1 MEKLNDII
9 ISEYNSHSLL
19 TSCLYIDKYDIMACG
34 DNQGRIL
41 IFDQR
46 VQKPFV
52 QLIISDNKSEI
63 SNIQYSNDND
73 ELFFSCEDTIYSC
86 DNITNSYTKKILS
99 KNCIKTD
106 IINENEDGEIT
117 DFLLLPNN
125 TIVYPEQEQET
136 FLFYSLIE
144 EPKNKD
150 DKDEDD
156 NMLPYQEIDKFFLSS
171 AYGEEYIS
179 SIKKVLLY
187 SFDGEIFLYDYKT
200 KQTSNNIQI
209 KKYLD
214 NADINSISNPPYL
227 NKVILNKDNNEM
239 KRNKSSLQKMF
250 TENPLKNDRKF
261 NERTQKL
268 KIYKTFKEKGNN
280 NYNFIS
286 PMRFDIEYH
295 NKYEG
300 IGMSINRDSNIRQRT
315 QNVIFYNIKVN
326 ENIKTLKYIEG
337 DDLKLNVINFV
348 KKNKLP
354 EEVTDII
361 LTKIK
366 EKTIE
371 ETF

>member
-34 DNQGRIL
+34 DNQGRLL

-52 QLIISDNKSEI
+52 QLILSDNKSEI

-99 KNCIKTD
+99 KNYIKTD

-150 DKDEDD
+150 DKDEED

-179 SIKKVLLY
+179 SIKQVLLY
-187 SFDGEIFLYDYKT
+187 SFDGEIFLYDYKN

-227 NKVILNKDNNEM
+227 NKVILNKDNNEIICGMMNGNILGLKSTLEKTKM
-239 KRNKSSLQKMF
+239 K
-250 TENPLKNDRKF
+250 E
-261 NERTQKL
+261 
-268 KIYKTFKEKGNN
+268 I
-280 NYNFIS
+280 
-286 PMRFDIEYH
+286 H
-295 NKYEG
+295 NG
-300 IGMSINRDSNIRQRT
+300 SINDIKMSKFKIHNYKEIISYGRDKCLKFIDPQNNFNIDYYADMT
-315 QNVIFYNIKVN
+315 CNIIDYDSDIHGNIFYI
-326 ENIKTLKYIEG
+326 
-337 DDLKLNVINFV
+337 DDS
-348 KKNKLP
+348 
-354 EEVTDII
+354 
-361 LTKIK
+361 TKMLYMMK
-366 EKTIE
+366 FK
-371 ETF
+371 

>member
-99 KNCIKTD
+99 KNYIKTD
-106 IINENEDGEIT
+106 IINENEDGDIT

-227 NKVILNKDNNEM
+227 NKVILNKDNNEIICGM
-239 KRNKSSLQKMF
+239 MNGTILGLKSTLQKTKMKEIHNGSIHDIKMSKF
-250 TENPLKNDRKF
+250 KIHNYKEIISYGRDKCLKFIDPQDNF
-261 NERTQKL
+261 NIDYYADMTCN
-268 KIYKTFKEKGNN
+268 IIDYDSDIHGN
-280 NYNFIS
+280 
-286 PMRFDIEYH
+286 
-295 NKYEG
+295 
-300 IGMSINRDSNIRQRT
+300 
-315 QNVIFYNIKVN
+315 IFYI
-326 ENIKTLKYIEG
+326 
-337 DDLKLNVINFV
+337 DDN
-348 KKNKLP
+348 
-354 EEVTDII
+354 
-361 LTKIK
+361 TKMLYMMK
-366 EKTIE
+366 FK
-371 ETF
+371 

>member
-34 DNQGRIL
+34 DNQGRLL
-41 IFDQR
+41 IFDHR

-52 QLIISDNKSEI
+52 QLIITDNKSEI

-86 DNITNSYTKKILS
+86 DNITNNYSKKILS
-99 KNCIKTD
+99 KNNIKTN

-150 DKDEDD
+150 DKDEED

-171 AYGEEYIS
+171 AYGEEYVS
-179 SIKKVLLY
+179 SIKQVLLY
-187 SFDGEIFLYDYKT
+187 SFDGEIFLYDYKN

-227 NKVILNKDNNEM
+227 NKVILNKDNNEIICGMMNGTILGLKSTLEKTKM
-239 KRNKSSLQKMF
+239 K
-250 TENPLKNDRKF
+250 E
-261 NERTQKL
+261 
-268 KIYKTFKEKGNN
+268 I
-280 NYNFIS
+280 
-286 PMRFDIEYH
+286 H
-295 NKYEG
+295 NG
-300 IGMSINRDSNIRQRT
+300 SINDIKMSKFKIHNYKEIISYGRDKCLKFIDPQNNFNIDYYADMT
-315 QNVIFYNIKVN
+315 CNIIDYDSDIHGNIFYI
-326 ENIKTLKYIEG
+326 
-337 DDLKLNVINFV
+337 DDS
-348 KKNKLP
+348 
-354 EEVTDII
+354 
-361 LTKIK
+361 TKMLYMMK
-366 EKTIE
+366 FK
-371 ETF
+371 

>member
-63 SNIQYSNDND
+63 SNIQYSNDSD

-187 SFDGEIFLYDYKT
+187 SFDGEIFIYDYKT

-227 NKVILNKDNNEM
+227 NKVILNKDNNEIICGM
-239 KRNKSSLQKMF
+239 MNGTILGLKSTLQKTKMKEIHNGSIHDIKMSKF
-250 TENPLKNDRKF
+250 RIHNYKEIISYGRDKCLKFIDPQDNF
-261 NERTQKL
+261 NIDYYADMTCN
-268 KIYKTFKEKGNN
+268 IIDYDSDIHGN
-280 NYNFIS
+280 
-286 PMRFDIEYH
+286 
-295 NKYEG
+295 
-300 IGMSINRDSNIRQRT
+300 
-315 QNVIFYNIKVN
+315 IFYI
-326 ENIKTLKYIEG
+326 
-337 DDLKLNVINFV
+337 DDN
-348 KKNKLP
+348 
-354 EEVTDII
+354 
-361 LTKIK
+361 TKMLYMMK
-366 EKTIE
+366 FK
-371 ETF
+371 

>member
-1 MEKLNDII
+1 MEKLNDIL

-34 DNQGRIL
+34 DNQGRLL

-52 QLIISDNKSEI
+52 QLILSDIKSEI

-73 ELFFSCEDTIYSC
+73 ELFFSFEDTIYSC

-99 KNCIKTD
+99 KNYIKTD

-150 DKDEDD
+150 DKDEED

-179 SIKKVLLY
+179 SIKQVLLY
-187 SFDGEIFLYDYKT
+187 SFDGEIFLYDYKN

-227 NKVILNKDNNEM
+227 NKVILNKDNNEIICGMMNGTILGLKSTLEKTKM
-239 KRNKSSLQKMF
+239 K
-250 TENPLKNDRKF
+250 E
-261 NERTQKL
+261 
-268 KIYKTFKEKGNN
+268 I
-280 NYNFIS
+280 
-286 PMRFDIEYH
+286 H
-295 NKYEG
+295 NG
-300 IGMSINRDSNIRQRT
+300 SINDIKMSKFKIHNYKEIISYGRDKCLKFIDPQNNFNIDYYADMT
-315 QNVIFYNIKVN
+315 CNIIDYDSDIHGNIFYI
-326 ENIKTLKYIEG
+326 
-337 DDLKLNVINFV
+337 DDS
-348 KKNKLP
+348 
-354 EEVTDII
+354 
-361 LTKIK
+361 TKMLYMMK
-366 EKTIE
+366 FK
-371 ETF
+371 

>member
-19 TSCLYIDKYDIMACG
+19 TSCLYIDKYDIIACG
-34 DNQGRIL
+34 DNQGRLL

-99 KNCIKTD
+99 KNHIKTD

-136 FLFYSLIE
+136 FLFYSLID

-150 DKDEDD
+150 EKED

-171 AYGEEYIS
+171 AYGEEYIGS
-179 SIKKVLLY
+179 MKKVLLY

-200 KQTSNNIQI
+200 KQTKNNIQI
-209 KKYLD
+209 KKYLE
-214 NADINSISNPPYL
+214 NSETNSISNPPYL
-227 NKVILNKDNNEM
+227 NKVILNKDNNEIICGM
-239 KRNKSSLQKMF
+239 MNGSIISLKSSLEK
-250 TENPLKNDRKF
+250 TKLKN
-261 NERTQKL
+261 
-268 KIYKTFKEKGNN
+268 I
-280 NYNFIS
+280 
-286 PMRFDIEYH
+286 H
-295 NKYEG
+295 NG
-300 IGMSINRDSNIRQRT
+300 SINDIKMSKFKIHNYKEIISYGRDKCLKFIDPQDNFNIDYYADMT
-315 QNVIFYNIKVN
+315 CNIIDFDSDIHGNIFYI
-326 ENIKTLKYIEG
+326 
-337 DDLKLNVINFV
+337 DDN
-348 KKNKLP
+348 
-354 EEVTDII
+354 
-361 LTKIK
+361 TKMLYMMK
-366 EKTIE
+366 FK
-371 ETF
+371 

>member
-34 DNQGRIL
+34 DNQGRLL

-52 QLIISDNKSEI
+52 QLILSDIKSEI

-99 KNCIKTD
+99 KNYIKTD

-150 DKDEDD
+150 EKDEED

-179 SIKKVLLY
+179 SKKQVLLY
-187 SFDGEIFLYDYKT
+187 SFDGEIFLYDYKN

-227 NKVILNKDNNEM
+227 NKVILNKDNNEIICGMMNGTILGLKSTLEKTKM
-239 KRNKSSLQKMF
+239 K
-250 TENPLKNDRKF
+250 E
-261 NERTQKL
+261 
-268 KIYKTFKEKGNN
+268 I
-280 NYNFIS
+280 
-286 PMRFDIEYH
+286 H
-295 NKYEG
+295 NG
-300 IGMSINRDSNIRQRT
+300 SINDIKMSKFKIHNYKEIISYGRDKCLKFIDPQNNFNIDYYADMT
-315 QNVIFYNIKVN
+315 CNIIDYDSDIHGNIFYI
-326 ENIKTLKYIEG
+326 
-337 DDLKLNVINFV
+337 DDN
-348 KKNKLP
+348 
-354 EEVTDII
+354 
-361 LTKIK
+361 TKMLYMMK
-366 EKTIE
+366 FK
-371 ETF
+371 

>member
-34 DNQGRIL
+34 DNQGRLL

-52 QLIISDNKSEI
+52 QLILADNKSEI

-99 KNCIKTD
+99 KNYIKTD

-150 DKDEDD
+150 DKDEED

-179 SIKKVLLY
+179 SIKQVLLY
-187 SFDGEIFLYDYKT
+187 SFDGEIFLYDYKN

-227 NKVILNKDNNEM
+227 NKVILNKDNNEIICGMMNGTILGLKSTLEKTKM
-239 KRNKSSLQKMF
+239 K
-250 TENPLKNDRKF
+250 E
-261 NERTQKL
+261 
-268 KIYKTFKEKGNN
+268 I
-280 NYNFIS
+280 
-286 PMRFDIEYH
+286 H
-295 NKYEG
+295 NG
-300 IGMSINRDSNIRQRT
+300 SINDIKMSKFKIHNYKEIISYGRDKCLKFIDPQNNFNIDYYADMT
-315 QNVIFYNIKVN
+315 CNIIDYDSDIHGNIFYI
-326 ENIKTLKYIEG
+326 
-337 DDLKLNVINFV
+337 DDS
-348 KKNKLP
+348 
-354 EEVTDII
+354 
-361 LTKIK
+361 TKMLYMMK
-366 EKTIE
+366 FK
-371 ETF
+371 

>member
-34 DNQGRIL
+34 DNQGRLL

-52 QLIISDNKSEI
+52 QLILSDNKSEI

-99 KNCIKTD
+99 KNYIKTD

-150 DKDEDD
+150 DKDEED

-179 SIKKVLLY
+179 SIKQVLLY
-187 SFDGEIFLYDYKT
+187 SFDGEIFLYDYKN

-227 NKVILNKDNNEM
+227 NKVILNKDNNEIICGMMNGTILGLKSTLEKTKM
-239 KRNKSSLQKMF
+239 K
-250 TENPLKNDRKF
+250 E
-261 NERTQKL
+261 
-268 KIYKTFKEKGNN
+268 I
-280 NYNFIS
+280 
-286 PMRFDIEYH
+286 H
-295 NKYEG
+295 NG
-300 IGMSINRDSNIRQRT
+300 SINDIKMSKFKIHNYKEIISYGRDKCLKFIDPQNNFNIDYYADMT
-315 QNVIFYNIKVN
+315 CNIIDYDSDIHGNIFYI
-326 ENIKTLKYIEG
+326 
-337 DDLKLNVINFV
+337 DDS
-348 KKNKLP
+348 
-354 EEVTDII
+354 
-361 LTKIK
+361 TKMLYMMK
-366 EKTIE
+366 FK
-371 ETF
+371 